1 MYRMSEK
8 PLITADKIR
17 ERIATLAREIADV
30 YDYDILLSAL
40 TGAYMF
46 TADLSRELANV
57 QGVKATH
64 KRIAFIKASSYGD
77 STESSGKL
85 QVQGLERINLQGKKV
100 LMVDDIADTG
110 TTLLGLTD
118 MLNEAGAKEVR
129 TCVLLN
135 KQERRE
141 VEIKAD
147 FVGFEIA
154 NKFQKPYNEGMR
166 VNADFVI
173 DEDLEEGKRIIT
185 TVTKPQVNYNG
196 EMIQKATIT
205 VSQNI

>member
-1 MYRMSEK
+1 MFRMSEK
-8 PLITADKIR
+8 PLISANEIR
-17 ERIATLAREIADV
+17 ERVATLAREITAA

-46 TADLSRELANV
+46 TADLSRELANAHSDKAV
-57 QGVKATH
+57 QKKVV
-64 KRIAFIKASSYGD
+64 FIKASSYGD

-85 QVQGLERINLQGKKV
+85 QVRGLEKVDLKGKRI

-110 TTLLGLTD
+110 TTLLGLCK
-118 MLNEAGAKEVR
+118 MLKEGGAQEVR

-141 VEIKAD
+141 VDITAD

-154 NKFQKPYNEGMR
+154 NE
-166 VNADFVI
+166 FVVGYGLDYANDYRFLPDI
-173 DEDLEEGKRIIT
+173 WTLQET
-185 TVTKPQVNYNG
+185 N
-196 EMIQKATIT
+196 
-205 VSQNI
+205 

>member
-1 MYRMSEK
+1 MYVYVDEFGTYT
-8 PLITADKIR
+8 PAHPD
-17 ERIATLAREIADV
+17 A

-110 TTLLGLTD
+110 TTLLGLVN
-118 MLNEAGAKEVR
+118 LLKESGAQEVR

-141 VEIKAD
+141 VEISAD

-154 NKFQKPYNEGMR
+154 NE
-166 VNADFVI
+166 FVVGYGL
-173 DEDLEEGKRIIT
+173 DYAE
-185 TVTKPQVNYNG
+185 NYRSLP
-196 EMIQKATIT
+196 EIWTLQETD
-205 VSQNI
+205 

>member
-8 PLITADKIR
+8 PLISEKEIR
-17 ERIATLAREIADV
+17 ERVTTLAQEIVAA

-77 STESSGKL
+77 STKSSGKL

-118 MLNEAGAKEVR
+118 MLNEARAKEVR

-154 NKFQKPYNEGMR
+154 NEFVVGYGLDYANEYR
-166 VNADFVI
+166 TLPEIWTLQEAD
-173 DEDLEEGKRIIT
+173 
-185 TVTKPQVNYNG
+185 
-196 EMIQKATIT
+196 
-205 VSQNI
+205 

>member
-8 PLITADKIR
+8 PLISADEIR
-17 ERIATLAREIADV
+17 KRVATLAREIAAA

-46 TADLSRELANV
+46 TADLTRELAKA
-57 QGVKATH
+57 QGPKATQ
-64 KRIAFIKASSYGD
+64 KRIAFIKASSYGN

-85 QVQGLERINLQGKKV
+85 QVRGLDKFDLNGKKI

-110 TTLLGLTD
+110 TTLLGLTN
-118 MLNEAGAKEVR
+118 LLKESGAKEVR

-141 VEIKAD
+141 VDIKAD
-147 FVGFEIA
+147 FVGFEIE
-154 NKFQKPYNEGMR
+154 NEFVVGYGL
-166 VNADFVI
+166 DFA
-173 DEDLEEGKRIIT
+173 EDYRALPEIWTLQET
-185 TVTKPQVNYNG
+185 N
-196 EMIQKATIT
+196 
-205 VSQNI
+205 

>member
-1 MYRMSEK
+1 MFRMSEK
-8 PLITADKIR
+8 PLIPADKTR
-17 ERIATLAREIADV
+17 ERVATLAREIADA

-46 TADLSRELANV
+46 TADLSRELANA
-57 QGVKATH
+57 QGAKAPH

-85 QVQGLERINLQGKKV
+85 QVQGLERIPLQGKKV

-154 NKFQKPYNEGMR
+154 NEFVVGYGLDYANEYR
-166 VNADFVI
+166 TLPEIWTLQEAD
-173 DEDLEEGKRIIT
+173 
-185 TVTKPQVNYNG
+185 
-196 EMIQKATIT
+196 
-205 VSQNI
+205 

>member
-8 PLITADKIR
+8 PLISADKIR
-17 ERIATLAREIADV
+17 ERMVTLAREIACA

-46 TADLSRELANV
+46 TADLSRELAKA
-57 QGVKATH
+57 QGAKANQ
-64 KRIAFIKASSYGD
+64 KRIAFIKASSYGN

-85 QVQGLERINLQGKKV
+85 QVSGLDKFDLNGKKI

-110 TTLLGLTD
+110 CTLLGLSNLLKD
-118 MLNEAGAKEVR
+118 AGAKEVR

-141 VEIKAD
+141 VDIKAD
-147 FVGFEIA
+147 FVGFEIE
-154 NKFQKPYNEGMR
+154 NEFVVGYGL
-166 VNADFVI
+166 DFA
-173 DEDLEEGKRIIT
+173 EDYRTLPEIWTLQET
-185 TVTKPQVNYNG
+185 N
-196 EMIQKATIT
+196 
-205 VSQNI
+205 

>member
-8 PLITADKIR
+8 PLIGAEEIR
-17 ERIATLAREIADV
+17 ERIVRLAREIDAV

-46 TADLSRELANV
+46 TADLSRELAKI
-57 QGVKATH
+57 QGPRAQRKKV
-64 KRIAFIKASSYGD
+64 AFIKASSYGM

-85 QVQGLERINLQGKKV
+85 QVYGLDKVDLKGKRV
-100 LMVDDIADTG
+100 LMVDDIADSG
-110 TTLLGLTD
+110 KTLLGLLD
-118 MLNEAGAKEVR
+118 LLREMGAKDVR

-141 VEIKAD
+141 VDVAAN

-154 NKFQKPYNEGMR
+154 NEFVVGYGLDY
-166 VNADFVI
+166 ADDYRTLPEI
-173 DEDLEEGKRIIT
+173 WTLQET
-185 TVTKPQVNYNG
+185 N
-196 EMIQKATIT
+196 
-205 VSQNI
+205 

>member
-1 MYRMSEK
+1 MYKMSEK
-8 PLITADKIR
+8 PLIRADEIR
-17 ERIATLAREIADV
+17 ERVATLAREIVDV

-46 TADLSRELANV
+46 TADLTRELAKA
-57 QGVKATH
+57 QGPKATQ
-64 KRIAFIKASSYGD
+64 KRIAFIKASSYGN

-85 QVQGLERINLQGKKV
+85 QVRGLDKFDLNGKKI

-110 TTLLGLTD
+110 TTLLGLVN
-118 MLNEAGAKEVR
+118 LLKESGAQEVR

-141 VEIKAD
+141 VEISAD

-154 NKFQKPYNEGMR
+154 NE
-166 VNADFVI
+166 FVVGYGL
-173 DEDLEEGKRIIT
+173 DYAE
-185 TVTKPQVNYNG
+185 NYRSLP
-196 EMIQKATIT
+196 EIWTLQETD
-205 VSQNI
+205 

>member
-8 PLITADKIR
+8 PLISEKEIR
-17 ERIATLAREIADV
+17 ERVTTLAQEIVAA

-57 QGVKATH
+57 QGVKASH

-77 STESSGKL
+77 STKSSGKL

-154 NKFQKPYNEGMR
+154 NEFVVGYGLDYANEYR
-166 VNADFVI
+166 TLPEIWTLQEAD
-173 DEDLEEGKRIIT
+173 
-185 TVTKPQVNYNG
+185 
-196 EMIQKATIT
+196 
-205 VSQNI
+205 

>member
-8 PLITADKIR
+8 PLISADEIR
-17 ERIATLAREIADV
+17 ERVATLAREIANA

-46 TADLSRELANV
+46 TADLTRELARAQGPKAV
-57 QGVKATH
+57 Q
-64 KRIAFIKASSYGD
+64 KRIGFIKASSYGN

-85 QVQGLERINLQGKKV
+85 QVRGLDKFDLNGKKI

-110 TTLLGLTD
+110 TTLLGLTN
-118 MLNEAGAKEVR
+118 LLKESGAKEVR

-141 VEIKAD
+141 VDIKAD
-147 FVGFEIA
+147 FVGFEIE
-154 NKFQKPYNEGMR
+154 NEFVVGYGL
-166 VNADFVI
+166 DFA
-173 DEDLEEGKRIIT
+173 EDYRALPEIWTLQET
-185 TVTKPQVNYNG
+185 N
-196 EMIQKATIT
+196 
-205 VSQNI
+205 

>member
-17 ERIATLAREIADV
+17 ERVATLAREIVDV

-46 TADLSRELANV
+46 TADLSREIANA
-57 QGVKATH
+57 QGAKAPH

-85 QVQGLERINLQGKKV
+85 QVQGLERIPLQGKKV
-100 LMVDDIADTG
+100 LMVDDIADTR

-118 MLNEAGAKEVR
+118 MLNEAGSKEVR

-154 NKFQKPYNEGMR
+154 NEFVVGYGLDYANEYR
-166 VNADFVI
+166 TLPEIWTLQEAD
-173 DEDLEEGKRIIT
+173 
-185 TVTKPQVNYNG
+185 
-196 EMIQKATIT
+196 
-205 VSQNI
+205 

>member
-8 PLITADKIR
+8 PLISANDIR
-17 ERIATLAREIADV
+17 ERVATLAREIVAV
-30 YDYDILLSAL
+30 YDYDILISAL

-46 TADLSRELANV
+46 TADLTRELAKV
-57 QGVKATH
+57 QGINATQ
-64 KRIAFIKASSYGD
+64 KRIAFIKASSYGE
-77 STESSGKL
+77 SMESSGKL
-85 QVQGLERINLQGKKV
+85 QGLERINLQGKKV

-154 NKFQKPYNEGMR
+154 NEFVVGYGLDYANEYR
-166 VNADFVI
+166 TLPEIWTLQEAD
-173 DEDLEEGKRIIT
+173 
-185 TVTKPQVNYNG
+185 
-196 EMIQKATIT
+196 
-205 VSQNI
+205 

>member
-147 FVGFEIA
+147 FVGFEIE
-154 NKFQKPYNEGMR
+154 NEFVVGYGL
-166 VNADFVI
+166 DFA
-173 DEDLEEGKRIIT
+173 EDYRALPEIWTLQET
-185 TVTKPQVNYNG
+185 N
-196 EMIQKATIT
+196 
-205 VSQNI
+205 

>member
-8 PLITADKIR
+8 PLISADQIR
-17 ERIATLAREIADV
+17 ERMVTLAREIVSA

-46 TADLSRELANV
+46 TADLSRELAKA
-57 QGVKATH
+57 QGAKANQ
-64 KRIAFIKASSYGD
+64 KRIAFIKASSYGN

-85 QVQGLERINLQGKKV
+85 QVSGLEKIDIKGKKI

-110 TTLLGLTD
+110 CTLLGLSNLLKD
-118 MLNEAGAKEVR
+118 AGAKEVR

-141 VEIKAD
+141 VDIKAD
-147 FVGFEIA
+147 FVGFEIE
-154 NKFQKPYNEGMR
+154 NEFVVGYGL
-166 VNADFVI
+166 DFA
-173 DEDLEEGKRIIT
+173 EDYRTLPEIWTLQET
-185 TVTKPQVNYNG
+185 N
-196 EMIQKATIT
+196 
-205 VSQNI
+205 

>member
-8 PLITADKIR
+8 PLISANEIR
-17 ERIATLAREIADV
+17 ERVTTLAREIAAA
-30 YDYDILLSAL
+30 YDYDIRISAL

-46 TADLSRELANV
+46 TADLTRELA
-57 QGVKATH
+57 KAEGAKVYQKT
-64 KRIAFIKASSYGD
+64 IAFIKASSYGN

-85 QVQGLERINLQGKKV
+85 QVRGLEKIDLKGMKI

-110 TTLLGLTD
+110 TTLLGLCK
-118 MLNEAGAKEVR
+118 MLQEAGAQEIR

-141 VEIKAD
+141 VDLTAD

-154 NKFQKPYNEGMR
+154 NE
-166 VNADFVI
+166 FVVGYGLDYANDYRFLPDI
-173 DEDLEEGKRIIT
+173 WTLQET
-185 TVTKPQVNYNG
+185 N
-196 EMIQKATIT
+196 
-205 VSQNI
+205 